1 MANAVMSRPLSFADN
16 ALHELKKRP
25 VSEVTTEELSRFFAK
40 GETPKQDWRIGLE
53 MEVFVHHKRTRAPAS
68 FENLKGLLKT
78 LIDTTPIDWNKDVD
92 PNGELVGLSCNGQV
106 ISLEPGGQFEFATR
120 PYGSTVELREEL
132 FQFVETLRSICE
144 DENLQLLAIGQQ
156 PEATVETIPRMPKNR
171 YDIMRSYLPQYGSL
185 ALNMMHLTASM
196 QCAVDFSDE
205 ANMIE
210 KIRTAAKVSPFL
222 TALTAASPFSNG
234 KPNGYKSF
242 RYEIWRKT
250 DNVRCGL
257 WPEMLDQEGLGYSR
271 YVEKALN
278 TPAMIFLR
286 NGRFYQAERKPFREY
301 ARIGFDDTPVTVDD
315 FLLHLTSLFPE
326 VRPKTYVEMR
336 GADCLPPAETL
347 AIAAFW
353 RGLLDDSDAC
363 REALELLK
371 TIDFEELVEL
381 QAKVAK
387 NGLDAESSIGK
398 AADVIKKLVAVAM
411 SRLQRDEPDGLVDMM
426 PLVERSERG
435 RSLADDMLE
444 IAAKTSV
451 ADALRLGYI
460 DNALPTKEPSK

>member
-1 MANAVMSRPLSFADN
+1 MATTVMSRPLSFADN

-25 VSEVTTEELSRFFAK
+25 VAEVATEELCRFFAK
-40 GETPKQDWRIGLE
+40 GETPKTNWKIGLE
-53 MEVFVHHKRTRAPAS
+53 MEVFVHHKDSRTPAS
-68 FENLKGLLKT
+68 FEDVKSILET
-78 LIDTTPIDWNKDVD
+78 LIDEIPQDWNQDVD
-92 PNGELVGLSCNGQV
+92 PNGQLVGLSYDGQV

-120 PYGSTVELREEL
+120 PYGSTQQLQTEL
-132 FQFVETLRSICE
+132 FQFVEALHKVSSTKNMR
-144 DENLQLLAIGQQ
+144 LLAIGQQ

-205 ANMIE
+205 ANMKD

-250 DNVRCGL
+250 DSVRCGI
-257 WPEMLDQEGLGYSR
+257 WPEMLDETGLGYER
-271 YVEKALN
+271 YIEKALD

-286 NGRFYQAERKPFREY
+286 KGRFYQAERRPFREY
-301 ARIGFDDTPVTVDD
+301 AKTGFDGAQVTVED

-336 GADCLPPAETL
+336 GADCLPPNETL

-353 RGLLDDSDAC
+353 RGLLDDSDA
-363 REALELLK
+363 RGEALQILEK
-371 TIDFEELVEL
+371 IEFEELIEL

-387 NGLDAESSIGK
+387 IGLDADSSAGK
-398 AADVIKKLVAVAM
+398 VSRIIKKLVGLSL
-411 SRLQRDEPDGLVDMM
+411 SRLTTDEPEGALSLM
-426 PLVERSERG
+426 PLVNRADREK
-435 RSLADDMLE
+435 SLADDMLDV
-444 IAAKTSV
+444 AARSSIV
-451 ADALRLGYI
+451 EALELGYI
-460 DNALPTKEPSK
+460 NVDS